1 MTYNLSMLSFHE
13 ICLNGDTENDSDT
26 NEYLENILLQDSG
39 SDKRRFWEIFWW
51 LSWTRTKSSPTTKRR
66 EAWQILPIGTSSIGK
81 KQKVAIN

>member
-39 SDKRRFWEIFWW
+39 SDKRRF
-51 LSWTRTKSSPTTKRR
+51 
-66 EAWQILPIGTSSIGK
+66 
-81 KQKVAIN
+81 